1 MDENINLVFFSALKL
16 AVLPK
21 KDELFPLDPGKL
33 LKDFLKP
40 MAHEL
45 EILLDFR
52 ASSHKKI
59 NNYLKSLAKND
70 ELLVFSKP
78 KGMQNEFILSVN
90 WQADK
95 IKNFAP
101 PVKKAKFLTNKPA
114 VKDDD
119 RENVI
124 LNKDEKIE
132 LMQMFKPNGVIADIF
147 KKYEKRYFNAFQL
160 HLSLIFFAY

>member
-1 MDENINLVFFSALKL
+1 
-16 AVLPK
+16 
-21 KDELFPLDPGKL
+21 
-33 LKDFLKP
+33 
-40 MAHEL
+40 
-45 EILLDFR
+45 
-52 ASSHKKI
+52 
-59 NNYLKSLAKND
+59 
-70 ELLVFSKP
+70 
-78 KGMQNEFILSVN
+78 MQNEFILSVN

-147 KKYEKRYFNAFQL
+147 KKYEKGYERYFNVFINCSIVSFEPLYSSLNCLLFIFIQT
-160 HLSLIFFAY
+160 LSSSSFIKSLTSYG